1 MNKFLLITALLCFT
15 SINNA
20 TAQVINDPIGA
31 RSTAM
36 GGITTTLSD
45 LWSTNNNQAGLGFVE
60 GLSAGLYYEN
70 RFLLKETSY
79 KAGAFVLPTK
89 TGAFGV
95 SVASF
100 GFTEFMETRAGLSY
114 GLRFSEK
121 FAVGVQMNYLR
132 TSLTQEFG
140 SKNSVTGAVGLIGKL
155 SNEIT
160 LGAHIYNPTRSKL
173 AEYDNERIPT
183 VMKLGLDYRFSDK
196 LIFALETEKDIDF
209 NPVVKF
215 GIEYRIIDILYIRGG
230 ISNNPT
236 SSAFGFGLIMKNFI
250 LEASSSF
257 HQTLGMTPG
266 ISLIYKKSD
275 SKSSNKVK
283 TDF

>member
-1 MNKFLLITALLCFT
+1 MNKYLLIIAFFCFADIQ
-15 SINNA
+15 SGF
-20 TAQVINDPIGA
+20 AQVINDPVGA

-36 GGITTTLSD
+36 GGVNATLSD
-45 LWSTNNNQAGLGFVE
+45 VWSANNNQAGLAFVE
-60 GLSAGLYYEN
+60 DLSAGLYYEN

-95 SVASF
+95 SIASF

-114 GLRFSEK
+114 GLKFSER

-155 SNEIT
+155 NDEIT
-160 LGAHIYNPTRSKL
+160 IGAHVYNPNRSKL
-173 AEYDNERIPT
+173 AEYNNERIPT
-183 VMKLGLDYRFSDK
+183 VMKLGMDYRFSEK
-196 LIFALETEKDIDF
+196 LMIVVETEKDIDF
-209 NPVVKF
+209 DAIVKF
-215 GIEYRIIDILYIRGG
+215 GVEYQFMDILYVRGG

-266 ISLIYKKSD
+266 ISLIYKNPS
-275 SKSSNKVK
+275 SKNKKVK
-283 TDF
+283 TGI

>member
-1 MNKFLLITALLCFT
+1 MNKYLLITALLCFA

-20 TAQVINDPIGA
+20 TAQVINDPVGA

-36 GGITTTLSD
+36 AGVNATLSD
-45 LWSTNNNQAGLGFVE
+45 VWSANNNQAGLAFVE
-60 GLSAGLYYEN
+60 DLSAGLYYEN

-95 SVASF
+95 SIASF

-114 GLRFSEK
+114 GLKFSER

-155 SNEIT
+155 NDEIT
-160 LGAHIYNPTRSKL
+160 IGAHVYNPNRSKL

-183 VMKLGLDYRFSDK
+183 VMKLGMDYRFSEK
-196 LIFALETEKDIDF
+196 LMIVVETEKDIDF
-209 NPVVKF
+209 DAIVKF
-215 GIEYRIIDILYIRGG
+215 GVEYQFMDILYVRGG

-266 ISLIYKKSD
+266 ISLIYKNPS
-275 SKSSNKVK
+275 SKNKKVK
-283 TDF
+283 TGI

>member
-1 MNKFLLITALLCFT
+1 MNKYLLIIAFFCFADIQ
-15 SINNA
+15 SGF
-20 TAQVINDPIGA
+20 AQVINDPVGA

-36 GGITTTLSD
+36 AGVNATLSD
-45 LWSTNNNQAGLGFVE
+45 VWSANNNQAGLAFVE
-60 GLSAGLYYEN
+60 DLSAGLYYEN

-89 TGAFGV
+89 TGAFGI
-95 SVASF
+95 SIASF

-114 GLRFSEK
+114 GLKFSER

-155 SNEIT
+155 NDEIT
-160 LGAHIYNPTRSKL
+160 IGAHVYNPNRSKL

-183 VMKLGLDYRFSDK
+183 VMKLGMDYRFSEK
-196 LIFALETEKDIDF
+196 LMIVVETEKDIDF
-209 NPVVKF
+209 DAIVKF
-215 GIEYRIIDILYIRGG
+215 GVEYQFMDILYVRGG

-266 ISLIYKKSD
+266 ISLIYKNPS
-275 SKSSNKVK
+275 SKNKKVK
-283 TDF
+283 TGI

>member
-1 MNKFLLITALLCFT
+1 MNKYLLIIAFFCFADIQ
-15 SINNA
+15 SGF
-20 TAQVINDPIGA
+20 AQVINDPVGA

-36 GGITTTLSD
+36 AGVNATLSD
-45 LWSTNNNQAGLGFVE
+45 VWSANNNQAGLAFVE
-60 GLSAGLYYEN
+60 DLSAGLYYEN

-89 TGAFGV
+89 TGAFGL
-95 SVASF
+95 SIASF

-114 GLRFSEK
+114 GLKFSER

-155 SNEIT
+155 NDEIT
-160 LGAHIYNPTRSKL
+160 IGAHVYNPNRSKL

-183 VMKLGLDYRFSDK
+183 VMKLGMDYRFSEK
-196 LIFALETEKDIDF
+196 LMIVVETEKDIDF
-209 NPVVKF
+209 DAIVKF
-215 GIEYRIIDILYIRGG
+215 GVEYQFMDILYVRGG

-266 ISLIYKKSD
+266 ISLIYKNPS
-275 SKSSNKVK
+275 SKNKKVK
-283 TDF
+283 TGI

>member
-1 MNKFLLITALLCFT
+1 MNKYLLITAFLCFA

-20 TAQVINDPIGA
+20 TAQVINGPVGA

-36 GGITTTLSD
+36 AGVNATLSD
-45 LWSTNNNQAGLGFVE
+45 VWSANNNQAGLAFVE
-60 GLSAGLYYEN
+60 DLSAGLYYEN

-95 SVASF
+95 SIASF
-100 GFTEFMETRAGLSY
+100 GFTEFMETRTGLSY
-114 GLRFSEK
+114 GLKFSER

-155 SNEIT
+155 NDEIT
-160 LGAHIYNPTRSKL
+160 IGAHVYNPNRSKL

-183 VMKLGLDYRFSDK
+183 VMKLGMDYRFSEK
-196 LIFALETEKDIDF
+196 LMIAVETEKDIDF
-209 NPVVKF
+209 DAIVKF
-215 GIEYRIIDILYIRGG
+215 GVEYQFMDILYVRGG

-266 ISLIYKKSD
+266 ISLIYKNPS
-275 SKSSNKVK
+275 SKNKKVK
-283 TDF
+283 TGI

>member
-1 MNKFLLITALLCFT
+1 MNKFLLITALLYFV
-15 SINNA
+15 SINNV
-20 TAQVINDPIGA
+20 TAQVINDPVGA

-36 GGITTTLSD
+36 AGVNATLSD
-45 LWSTNNNQAGLGFVE
+45 VWSATNNQAGLAFVE
-60 GLSAGLYYEN
+60 DLSAGLYYEN

-95 SVASF
+95 SIASF

-114 GLRFSEK
+114 GLKFSER

-155 SNEIT
+155 NDEIT
-160 LGAHIYNPTRSKL
+160 IGAHVYNPNRSKL

-183 VMKLGLDYRFSDK
+183 VMKLGMDYRFSEK
-196 LIFALETEKDIDF
+196 LMIVVETEKDIDF
-209 NPVVKF
+209 DAIVKF
-215 GIEYRIIDILYIRGG
+215 GVEYQFMDILYVRGG

-266 ISLIYKKSD
+266 ISLIYKNPS
-275 SKSSNKVK
+275 SKNKKVK
-283 TDF
+283 TGI

>member
-1 MNKFLLITALLCFT
+1 MNKYLLIIAFFYFADIQ
-15 SINNA
+15 SGF
-20 TAQVINDPIGA
+20 AQVINDPVGA

-36 GGITTTLSD
+36 AGVNATLSD
-45 LWSTNNNQAGLGFVE
+45 VWSANNNQAGLAFVE
-60 GLSAGLYYEN
+60 DLSAGLYYEN

-95 SVASF
+95 SIASF

-114 GLRFSEK
+114 GLKFSER

-155 SNEIT
+155 NDEIT
-160 LGAHIYNPTRSKL
+160 IGAHVYNPNRSKL

-183 VMKLGLDYRFSDK
+183 VMKLGMDYRFSEK
-196 LIFALETEKDIDF
+196 LMIVVETEKDIDF
-209 NPVVKF
+209 DAIVKF
-215 GIEYRIIDILYIRGG
+215 GVEYQFMDILYVRGG

-266 ISLIYKKSD
+266 ISLIYKNPS
-275 SKSSNKVK
+275 SKNKKVK
-283 TDF
+283 TGI

>member
-1 MNKFLLITALLCFT
+1 MNKYLLIIAFFCFADIQ
-15 SINNA
+15 SGF
-20 TAQVINDPIGA
+20 AQVINDPVGA

-36 GGITTTLSD
+36 AGVNATLSD
-45 LWSTNNNQAGLGFVE
+45 VWSANNNQAGLAFVE
-60 GLSAGLYYEN
+60 DLSAGLYYEN

-95 SVASF
+95 SIASF

-114 GLRFSEK
+114 GLKFSER

-155 SNEIT
+155 NDEIT
-160 LGAHIYNPTRSKL
+160 IGAHVYNPNRSKL

-183 VMKLGLDYRFSDK
+183 VMKLGMDYRFSGK
-196 LIFALETEKDIDF
+196 LMIVVETEKDIDF
-209 NPVVKF
+209 DAIVKF
-215 GIEYRIIDILYIRGG
+215 GVEYQFMDILYVRGG

-266 ISLIYKKSD
+266 ISLIYKNPS
-275 SKSSNKVK
+275 SKNKKVK
-283 TDF
+283 TGI

>member
-1 MNKFLLITALLCFT
+1 MNKFLLITALLCFAGIKN
-15 SINNA
+15 S

-36 GGITTTLSD
+36 AGVNATLSD
-45 LWSTNNNQAGLGFVE
+45 VWSANNNQAGLAFVE
-60 GLSAGLYYEN
+60 DLSAGLYYEN

-95 SVASF
+95 SIASF

-114 GLRFSEK
+114 GLKFSER

-155 SNEIT
+155 NDEIT
-160 LGAHIYNPTRSKL
+160 IGAHIYNPTRSKL

-183 VMKLGLDYRFSDK
+183 VMKLGMDYRFSEK
-196 LIFALETEKDIDF
+196 LMIVVETEKDIDF
-209 NPVVKF
+209 DAIVKF
-215 GIEYRIIDILYIRGG
+215 GVEYQFMDILYVRGG

-266 ISLIYKKSD
+266 ISLIYKNPS
-275 SKSSNKVK
+275 SKNKKVK
-283 TDF
+283 TGI

>member
-1 MNKFLLITALLCFT
+1 MNKLKAIIVISGFLSFLGVK
-15 SINNA
+15 
-20 TAQVINDPIGA
+20 AQVINDPVGA

-36 GGITTTLSD
+36 AGVNATLSD
-45 LWSTNNNQAGLGFVE
+45 VWSANNNQAGLGFVE
-60 GLSAGLYYEN
+60 DLSAGLFYEN

-95 SVASF
+95 SIASF

-114 GLRFSEK
+114 GLKFSER

-155 SNEIT
+155 NDEIT
-160 LGAHIYNPTRSKL
+160 IGVHVYNPNRSKL

-183 VMKLGLDYRFSDK
+183 VMKFGMDYRFTEK
-196 LIFALETEKDIDF
+196 LMIVVETEKDIDF
-209 NPVVKF
+209 DPIVKF
-215 GIEYRIIDILYIRGG
+215 GVEYQFMDILYVRGG

-236 SSAFGFGLIMKNFI
+236 SSAFGFGLVMKNFI

-266 ISLIYKKSD
+266 ISLIYKSPS
-275 SKSSNKVK
+275 SKNKKVK
-283 TDF
+283 TGI

>member
-1 MNKFLLITALLCFT
+1 MNKYLLIIAFFCFADIQ
-15 SINNA
+15 SGF
-20 TAQVINDPIGA
+20 AQVINDPVGA

-36 GGITTTLSD
+36 AGVNATLSD
-45 LWSTNNNQAGLGFVE
+45 VWSANNNQAGLAFVE
-60 GLSAGLYYEN
+60 DLSAGLYYEN

-95 SVASF
+95 SIASF

-114 GLRFSEK
+114 GLKFSER

-155 SNEIT
+155 NDEIT
-160 LGAHIYNPTRSKL
+160 IGAHVYNPNRSKL

-183 VMKLGLDYRFSDK
+183 VMKLGMDYRFSEK
-196 LIFALETEKDIDF
+196 LMIVVETEKDIDF
-209 NPVVKF
+209 DAIVKF
-215 GIEYRIIDILYIRGG
+215 GVEYQFMDILYVRGG

-266 ISLIYKKSD
+266 ISLIYKNPS
-275 SKSSNKVK
+275 SKNKKVK
-283 TDF
+283 TGI

>member
-1 MNKFLLITALLCFT
+1 KYLLIIAFFCFADIQ
-15 SINNA
+15 SGF
-20 TAQVINDPIGA
+20 AQVINDPVGA

-36 GGITTTLSD
+36 AGVNATLSD
-45 LWSTNNNQAGLGFVE
+45 VWSANNNQAGLAFVE
-60 GLSAGLYYEN
+60 DLSAGLYYEN

-89 TGAFGV
+89 TGAFGA
-95 SVASF
+95 SIASF

-114 GLRFSEK
+114 GLKFSER

-155 SNEIT
+155 NDEIT
-160 LGAHIYNPTRSKL
+160 IGAHVYNPNRSKL

-183 VMKLGLDYRFSDK
+183 VMKLGMDYRFSEK
-196 LIFALETEKDIDF
+196 LMIVVETEKDIDF
-209 NPVVKF
+209 DAIVKF
-215 GIEYRIIDILYIRGG
+215 GVEYQFMDILYVRGG

-266 ISLIYKKSD
+266 ISLIYKNPS
-275 SKSSNKVK
+275 SKNKKVK
-283 TDF
+283 TGI